1 MFNVNWPTAVADE
14 ADNVSS
20 VSASACH
27 IGGLIYVNPGELAL
41 VYGTVFISL
50 FSKRIFQI
58 VANQFDI
65 CFRVADD
72 HLWQNVFVA
81 VSRVFSSS
89 PRPAC
94 SLHKIGPSIRPRYTY
109 TPLNSRRC
117 DMSTFYASLTYAT
130 QCSLRSHDVSKVLQG
145 VRALFWFALP
155 LEIMD

>member
-1 MFNVNWPTAVADE
+1 MLFAATGNQQNT
-14 ADNVSS
+14 N
-20 VSASACH
+20 
-27 IGGLIYVNPGELAL
+27 I
-41 VYGTVFISL
+41 FFQISIFL
-50 FSKRIFQI
+50 FHFPNEFSKQLQI
-58 VANQFDI
+58 NSTFV
-65 CFRVADD
+65 FRVADD

-81 VSRVFSSS
+81 VARVFSSS

-94 SLHKIGPSIRPRYTY
+94 SFHKIGPSIRPRYTY
-109 TPLNSRRC
+109 TPPLNSRRC